1 MNKIMIHPNPIKP
14 NAIPVTEEL
23 VIRLSAL
30 GCQVLMRKS
39 MRPLVY
45 SDLSRDAAHLV
56 HFFDDEQVLNDCDA
70 ILVVGG
76 DGTILK
82 IADQASIHQKPVLGI
97 NCGTIGFMS
106 EVEPNELALVER
118 LRDGKY
124 TIDSRIM
131 LDVEVIDADGNIA
144 YTATVLNEAVVT
156 KGFANKVITLSVYVD
171 GQETFGFGGD
181 GVIVCTPTGS
191 TAYSLAAGGPILAP
205 SSACIAVTPICPHS
219 LAVKSFVVSADSVI
233 AIAPHFKN
241 HLIYLS
247 PDGFDPYELKVGDR
261 VEIRKSQRTF
271 SLIRLKGQGFY
282 ENISEKLSNV
292 RVGR

>member
-1 MNKIMIHPNPIKP
+1 MNKVMIQPNPIKP

-23 VIRLSAL
+23 VARLSAI

-39 MRPLVY
+39 MRPLIY
-45 SDLSRDAAHLV
+45 SDLSRDAAHTVQFL
-56 HFFDDEQVLNDCDA
+56 DDERVMNECEA

-82 IADQASIHQKPVLGI
+82 MAGQASEHRKPVLGI

-106 EVEPNELALVER
+106 EVEPEELALVER
-118 LRDGKY
+118 LRDGNY

-131 LDVEVIDADGNIA
+131 LDISVLDADGRTA
-144 YTATVLNEAVVT
+144 YSSTVLNEAVVT
-156 KGFANKVITLSVYVD
+156 KGFANKVIPLSVYVD
-171 GQETFGFGGD
+171 GQEAFGFGGD

-219 LAVKSFVVSADSVI
+219 LAVKSFVVSAESGIVI
-233 AIAPHFKN
+233 QPHHRN
-241 HLIYLS
+241 HRIYLS
-247 PDGFDPYELKVGDR
+247 ADGFDPYELQIGDR
-261 VEIRKSQRTF
+261 VQIVKSKRTF
-271 SLIRLKGQGFY
+271 SLLRLKGQGFY
-282 ENISEKLSNV
+282 EVISKKLSNV
-292 RVGR
+292 RVGK